1 MTRGRFLL
9 EIACL
14 RYTITRL
21 PPPPWIWFLSILRI
35 MHCNNTNTYNIFILT
50 TQAGA
55 YAMLCVALVHFLQR
69 IPSDYSSSLKL
80 CPHISHPNP
89 ARLVSILIQQSA
101 KYERIYN
108 SAPPTFSKW
117 NCTSTS
123 TPVLQHLDSELVI
136 DRWGT
141 HFALPVARDFFTKA
155 RHRWSPL
162 FLSIHF
168 MVFVSDKVTFERI
181 FRSFLARMDSV
192 ECVTSFILT
201 QIFDER
207 RQTILSKQG
216 HPTTPSSYLVRNPIQ
231 ILFTDSL
238 CTSLNLAS
246 EPIRKRKTTK
256 TCSDWRVT
264 FSSHFTHWF
273 RSLSYLNR
281 KMWWIPTRLDGASGQ
296 IDWWSLPKVTM
307 TWWYSSTNRGT
318 PSLLRESSHAI
329 LNA

>member
-21 PPPPWIWFLSILRI
+21 PPPPWIWFPSILRI

-55 YAMLCVALVHFLQR
+55 YATLCVALVHFLQR

-123 TPVLQHLDSELVI
+123 MPVLQHLDSELVV

-181 FRSFLARMDSV
+181 FRSFLARMDSGRMCDV
-192 ECVTSFILT
+192 IYFDANLRRETSDHLV
-201 QIFDER
+201 
-207 RQTILSKQG
+207 QTR
-216 HPTTPSSYLVRNPIQ
+216 PSDYTVFLPCQKPNTNLV
-231 ILFTDSL
+231 
-238 CTSLNLAS
+238 
-246 EPIRKRKTTK
+246 
-256 TCSDWRVT
+256 
-264 FSSHFTHWF
+264 H
-273 RSLSYLNR
+273 
-281 KMWWIPTRLDGASGQ
+281 RLIMHQ
-296 IDWWSLPKVTM
+296 FE
-307 TWWYSSTNRGT
+307 
-318 PSLLRESSHAI
+318 PSLRA
-329 LNA
+329 NQKT